1 LKTSIDHRGN
11 AAVIHVSGEVD
22 MSTSPDLRKVLQTE
36 VGDKA
41 AKIIVDLSGVTY
53 IDSSGLATLVECLQ
67 GVRKYKGELFLVGLK
82 KTVKDVFEIARLD
95 EVFDLREDADAAMAS

>member
-1 LKTSIDHRGN
+1 MKTSTERKDG

-36 VGDKA
+36 VKA
-41 AKIIVDLSGVTY
+41 KTAKIIVDLDGVSY

-67 GVRKYKGELFLVGLK
+67 GVRKYNGELFLAGLK
-82 KTVKDVFEIARLD
+82 QTVKDVFEIARLD
-95 EVFDLREDADAAMAS
+95 EVFELRDDIDAALAS

>member
-1 LKTSIDHRGN
+1 LKTSTERKDN

-36 VGDKA
+36 VKA
-41 AKIIVDLSGVTY
+41 KTARIIVDLDGVSY

-67 GVRKYKGELFLVGLK
+67 GVRKYNGELLLAGLR
-82 KTVKDVFEIARLD
+82 KTVKDVFEIARLN
-95 EVFDLREDADAAMAS
+95 EVFELHDDVEAALAS